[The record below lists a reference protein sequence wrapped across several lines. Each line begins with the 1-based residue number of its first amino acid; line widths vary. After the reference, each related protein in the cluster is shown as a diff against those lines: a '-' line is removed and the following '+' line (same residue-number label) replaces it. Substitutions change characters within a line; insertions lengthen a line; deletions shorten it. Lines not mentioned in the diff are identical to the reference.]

1 MREALDGRPL
11 NSMERP
17 PGIIDVRID
26 PATGLAAGS
35 SDASVFEK
43 FRMEHAPR
51 APAPRIQVPQAPAE
65 TLTGSPLPDTV
76 EIVEPEP
83 IF

>member
-1 MREALDGRPL
+1 MRAALDGRPL

-26 PATGLAAGS
+26 PATGLAAS
-35 SDASVFEK
+35 SSETSVFEK
-43 FRMEHAPR
+43 FRMEFAPR
-51 APAPRIQVPQAPAE
+51 APAPRIQAPQAPAE
-65 TLTGSPLPDTV
+65 TLTGNPLPNTD
-76 EIVEPEP
+76 EIVEPGR